1 MPIFYFNSLMMNKK
15 ITLNQKID
23 CLRRE
28 LRMRERVY
36 PRQVTAG
43 KMRPT
48 DAALEIEIMTA
59 VLNDYE
65 QLATQSINDLPLF
78 S

>member
-1 MPIFYFNSLMMNKK
+1 
-15 ITLNQKID
+15 
-23 CLRRE
+23 
-28 LRMRERVY
+28 MRERVY

-65 QLATQSINDLPLF
+65 QHAAQSINDLPLF

>member
-1 MPIFYFNSLMMNKK
+1 MGMFYFNSLTMNTK

-65 QLATQSINDLPLF
+65 RQAAESINDLPLF